1 VVERERGEGGT
12 VVGWLAGGLGVRVRS
27 LVRLSV
33 LMVVIVLSLAVS
45 AKMDKWFRE
54 IEFWDC

>member
-1 VVERERGEGGT
+1 
-12 VVGWLAGGLGVRVRS
+12 LGVRVRS